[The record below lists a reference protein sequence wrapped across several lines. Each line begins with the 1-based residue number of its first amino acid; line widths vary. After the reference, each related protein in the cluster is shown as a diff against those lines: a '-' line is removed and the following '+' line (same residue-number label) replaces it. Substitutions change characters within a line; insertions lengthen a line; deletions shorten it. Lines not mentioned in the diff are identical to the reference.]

1 MLTDD
6 LWHKTSWPDICRPH
20 HGFTE
25 YRQNG
30 QTQEASQIEGRSEQI
45 TNDIL
50 HKLALNPS
58 PNSANNEQ
66 FYGISAST

>member
-1 MLTDD
+1 MIFDTRLV
-6 LWHKTSWPDICRPH
+6 
-20 HGFTE
+20 
-25 YRQNG
+25 G
-30 QTQEASQIEGRSEQI
+30 QTFADHIMVLLNIGKMDKQASQIEGRSEQI
-45 TNDIL
+45 TNYIL